1 MFVNNYYCL
10 VNNFRI
16 KQDESEPES
25 QKFSLLKVKSVMVL

>member
-16 KQDESEPES
+16 KHDELEPES
-25 QKFSLLKVKSVMVL
+25 QNFSLSKVKSVMVL